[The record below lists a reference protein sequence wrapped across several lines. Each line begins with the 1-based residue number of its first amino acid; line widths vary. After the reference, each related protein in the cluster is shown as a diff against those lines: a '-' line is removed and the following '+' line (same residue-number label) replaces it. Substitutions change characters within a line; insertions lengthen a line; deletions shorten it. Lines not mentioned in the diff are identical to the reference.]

1 MTNSAPHDADA
12 TVRIGMFAVVRTD
25 TIVSVRIDV
34 RGSVC
39 APL

>member
-1 MTNSAPHDADA
+1 MTTAAPHDADA
-12 TVRIGMFAVVRTD
+12 TVRIGMLVVVRND
-25 TIVSVRIDV
+25 TIFSVRKDV